1 MKFHQKTVPKKSI
14 YKTNLERRN
23 EDEDYYDPNGIL
35 DYYEE
40 GAATGD
46 DFRHPGYAFDHSSR
60 LAHEPARGASA
71 ALNYVV
77 PPTLPPPGPPPPLNH
92 YNYQYPHAMLP
103 TPPAAVPERSPY
115 YHPPPGQGLPFNEG
129 QQLPQFHFHVAS
141 TIGKPPPPLS
151 TSLPQ
156 VVPGLPPPSVSVP
169 PLSVPQV
176 VSGLPAPPMSV
187 PPMSVSVPPPV
198 AAPLSV
204 SNPWT
209 KPNSVPHAF
218 QIPLPASTVIAPG
231 VNSLP
236 PAVTQAT
243 SLAAL
248 AAVTTSHS
256 QLKDLLQT
264 PPVTRTITFGQ
275 PVSTTQSITA
285 SVTSPS
291 IFSGLNKTPEAPK
304 ECIRYDN
311 ETATSPDI
319 DGHDL
324 EREVMGD
331 FKPLIPLPAE
341 IVVETGEENEI
352 VSISVLYQVQFCEN
366 SVLVFNKIF
375 VHTVKS

>member
-14 YKTNLERRN
+14 YTKTNLDRRN
-23 EDEDYYDPNGIL
+23 EEEDYYDPNGIL

-40 GAATGD
+40 GAPGD
-46 DFRHPGYAFDHSSR
+46 EFRHPAYTFDHSSR
-60 LAHEPARGASA
+60 LTHEPTRGATA

-156 VVPGLPPPSVSVP
+156 VVPGLPPPSASVP

-176 VSGLPAPPMSV
+176 VSGLPAAPLNV
-187 PPMSVSVPPPV
+187 PPMSVSVPPP
-198 AAPLSV
+198 AAAALPV
-204 SNPWT
+204 SNPWS
-209 KPNSVPHAF
+209 KPNTVPHAF
-218 QIPLPASTVIAPG
+218 QIPLPTSSVVAQG

-236 PAVTQAT
+236 SVVTQAT

-248 AAVTTSHS
+248 ATVTTSHS

-264 PPVTRTITFGQ
+264 PPQTRTITFGQ
-275 PVSTTQSITA
+275 PVSTTQSSTA
-285 SVTSPS
+285 SITSPS
-291 IFSGLNKTPEAPK
+291 IFSGLNKTSETAK
-304 ECIRYDN
+304 ERIRYDS

-341 IVVETGEENEI
+341 IVVETGEENEV
-352 VSISVLYQVQFCEN
+352 VSISVFSSSSIL
-366 SVLVFNKIF
+366 
-375 VHTVKS
+375 